1 MLKRI
6 ALLTRKPGMTR
17 EEFLKHWNE
26 VHGPLIAR
34 SPHVLRYLQN
44 NILTHER
51 FVDRNPD
58 PADPLPPGYNG
69 PPVDGVVEL
78 WFEDR
83 AAMEALYASPLA
95 KEMYEDGLLHLG
107 TITTF
112 TVEERTVVDR
122 TAPATGALGG
132 EFALV
137 TGAGRGIGAALAR
150 GIARAGARVLVTD
163 MDAAAAEATAGA
175 IVAAGGAAEHAV
187 LDVTD
192 AAACQAL
199 ARNAAER
206 HGGLS
211 LLVNNAGVT
220 LRRTMD
226 DADVA
231 EAWRRTWDVNAQGV
245 FNVTHAMLPMI
256 SARQGAILNI
266 SSVAAVSGRSL
277 NTAYESSK
285 AAVSQMTRG
294 WAVELAPRG
303 VRVNAL
309 APGIVATELSAH
321 TRADPEKTA
330 RTLSRVPMGRV
341 AQPEELVAPAVFL
354 LSRAATYVTGAVLP
368 VDGGF
373 LAT

>member
-17 EEFLKHWNE
+17 EEFLRHWND

-44 NILTHER
+44 NILTLER

-58 PADPLPPGYNG
+58 PANPLPPGYQG

-95 KEMYEDGLLHLG
+95 KEMLADGLLHLG

-122 TAPATGALGG
+122 TGPLAG
-132 EFALV
+132 EVALV

-150 GIARAGARVLVTD
+150 GLAQAGARVVATD
-163 MDAAAAEATAGA
+163 LDVAAAEATAAA
-175 IVAAGGAAEHAV
+175 IVATGGIAEAAA

-192 AAACQAL
+192 TAACQAL
-199 ARNAAER
+199 AATLQAAQA
-206 HGGLS
+206 GIS
-211 LLVNNAGVT
+211 LLVNNAGIT
-220 LRRTMD
+220 LRKTMA

-231 EAWRRTWDVNAQGV
+231 AAWRRTWDVNAQGV

-256 SARQGAILNI
+256 AARQGAILNL

-341 AQPEELVAPAVFL
+341 AQPEELVPPAVFL
-354 LSRAATYVTGAVLP
+354 LSREASYVTGVVLP